1 LEPCRVGDQSSLSVL
16 FTPHPKQ
23 AEFIR
28 AVFSNK
34 HRALM
39 YGGAAGGGKTFVS
52 MAILIVLAKLFPGSR
67 WHVVRESLPTLKR
80 TSIPSFHK
88 LCPKHFIKSYN
99 QTDQIVTFTNGS
111 QLIFFPENYHQDKN
125 LTRFDGLETN
135 GFLIEEGQ
143 EIQEKTFNKC
153 QLRAGRNI
161 IPGLEEQPKPIILI
175 TCNPSNNWT
184 KKKFHEAAKDG
195 VLSPDYFYLRATMAD
210 NPSLPE
216 DYLEGLE
223 NLDEITRAVFVEG
236 DWDVVDVDRPFLYAF
251 DKRKTVEKGL
261 RVDWSEAI
269 NLSFDFNV
277 DPITCVAGQ
286 TWEEKGVKRSRLL
299 KEFRLRNSDIYEL
312 CEAIRVE
319 LGDAYFVVTGDAS
332 GSNRNA
338 VTRGALNYYQ
348 IIKQELDLSNN
359 QFKVPSV
366 NPSIKNSRVLC
377 NAILA
382 NHPDFKVD
390 SSCHYLIED
399 LETVEATET
408 GDINKTKDARKSHLL
423 DCFRYYVW
431 TFHNDFIRFR

>member
-1 LEPCRVGDQSSLSVL
+1 MGDQSSLNVL
-16 FTPHPKQ
+16 FKPHPKQ

-28 AVFSNK
+28 AVFSNQF
-34 HRALM
+34 RALM

-52 MAILIVLAKLFPGSR
+52 MAILILLAKLYPGSR
-67 WHVVRESLPTLKR
+67 WFVVRESLPTLKR

-88 LCPKHFIKSYN
+88 LCPKKFIKSYN

-111 QLIFFPENYHQDKN
+111 QLIFFPENYNQDKN
-125 LTRFDGLETN
+125 LTRFDGLEAN

-153 QLRAGRNI
+153 KLRAGRNI

-184 KKKFHEAAKDG
+184 KKNFHEAAKEGILKEDQ
-195 VLSPDYFYLRATMAD
+195 FYLRATMAD

-223 NLDEITRAVFVEG
+223 NLDEITRAIFVDG
-236 DWDVVDVDRPFLYAF
+236 DWDVIDVDRPFLYAF
-251 DKRKTVEKGL
+251 DKRKTIKKGL
-261 RVDWSEAI
+261 EVDWSESI

-277 DPITCVAGQ
+277 DPITCIAGQ
-286 TWEEKGVKRSRLL
+286 TFEEKGEERTRIL
-299 KEFRLRNSDIYEL
+299 KEFRLRNSDIYQL

-319 LGDAYFVVTGDAS
+319 FGDAYFIVTGDAS
-332 GSNRNA
+332 GANRNA
-338 VTRGALNYYQ
+338 ITRGALNYYQ
-348 IIKQELDLSNN
+348 IIKDELDLSKN
-359 QFKVPSV
+359 QFLVPSV

-382 NHPDFKVD
+382 NHPNFEVD
-390 SSCHYLIED
+390 SSCLFLTED

-408 GDINKTKDARKSHLL
+408 GDINKTKDAHKSHLL

-431 TFHNDFIRFR
+431 TFHYNFIRFK